1 MNEEQKDKPTS
12 AADAFHAWA
21 SGAKEKTPEEKA
33 RDAQYSAAH
42 AHIEKEFDRISD
54 ENYERIDKEFVEAM
68 KETDREC
75 KKADIRSGHAP
86 LTYKERRK
94 LRELMGWQ
102 ERFLVWMFRIAF
114 MTFMY
119 MYWHVTDV
127 NIKKSQEQIKELQE
141 KVELLNE
148 MLNPTEAPEESNHW
162 MLCNGTGTMLARR

>member
-1 MNEEQKDKPTS
+1 MNEEQKNKPTS
-12 AADAFHAWA
+12 GADAFHAWA

-42 AHIEKEFDRISD
+42 DRIEKEFDRISD
-54 ENYERIDKEFVEAM
+54 ENYERIDKEFMDAIE
-68 KETDREC
+68 ETDREC

-102 ERFLVWMFRIAF
+102 ERLLVWMFRIAF

-127 NIKKSQEQIKELQE
+127 RIKQNMERIQELEE
-141 KVELLNE
+141 KVELVKE
-148 MLNPTEAPEESNHW
+148 AVMPTEAPEE
-162 MLCNGTGTMLARR
+162 